1 MKLVEVKTSSHIKAF
16 HQLPFSI
23 YRSNSAWVP
32 HLKQDIEKVFDPAQN
47 KFFRHGEAIRWLL
60 YNDANKVIGRVAAF
74 VHKKT
79 AKSFKQPT
87 GGLGFFE
94 CIDDQNAAFKLFD
107 ACKIWLQERGM
118 EAMDGPINFGEKDK
132 FWGLLTENFV
142 DPPYYGQ
149 NYNPEYYKAFFENY
163 GFQVYYHQLVFH
175 RDYHGALQ
183 EKFVERANRILKNP
197 KYEIRRIDK
206 RNLEKFALDFHQIYN
221 RAWTTHD
228 GFPGMSKAQ
237 CLALMKQ
244 VKPIVDENLIYFAY
258 YDNNPVAFYMSLP
271 ELNQVF
277 RYVNGN
283 LNWWGKLKFLWY
295 FKIRKVVDTS
305 FGVAFGVDPD
315 HQGKGVEGAIFK
327 TYEDYVRPFPDRYKN
342 LIITWIGD
350 FNPKMIRIIE
360 SLGAKE
366 FRRMAT
372 YRKLF
377 DETAEF
383 ERSPIIGA
391 RRPKKEAEKNSK
403 KSQ

>member
-23 YRSNSAWVP
+23 YRNDSAWVP
-32 HLKQDIEKVFDPAQN
+32 HLQQDVEKVFDPAQN
-47 KFFRHGEAIRWLL
+47 KFFRHGEAVRWLL
-60 YNDANKVIGRVAAF
+60 YSNNEVIGRVAAF
-74 VHKKT
+74 IHKKT
-79 AKSFKQPT
+79 ARSFKQPT
-87 GGLGFFE
+87 GGMGFFE
-94 CIDDQNAAFKLFD
+94 CINSEEAAFTLFN
-107 ACKIWLQERGM
+107 ACKVWLKERNM

-149 NYNPEYYKAFFENY
+149 NYNPEYYKTLFESY

-175 RDYHGALQ
+175 RNYHSKLQ
-183 EKFVERANRILKNP
+183 EKFIERANRIIRNP
-197 KYEIRRIDK
+197 KYEIRNLDKSNIDQ
-206 RNLEKFALDFHQIYN
+206 FALDFHKIYN

-244 VKPIVDENLIYFAY
+244 IKPIVDEKLIIFAY
-258 YDNNPVAFYMSLP
+258 YENEPVAFYMSLP

-277 RYVNGN
+277 KSVNGN
-283 LNWWGKLKFLWY
+283 LNWWGKLKFLWH
-295 FKIRKVVDTS
+295 FKVRKVVDTS

-327 TYEDYVRPFPDRYKN
+327 KYEDNIRPYPERYKN

-377 DETAEF
+377 NEQALF
-383 ERSPIIGA
+383 ERSPIIA
-391 RRPKKEAEKNSK
+391 AKRLKKETEKKSKNS
-403 KSQ
+403 Q